1 MRKCR
6 CRVVSAYQIMM
17 TTTTTTMMMISCVNM
32 CICQVYFT
40 INLLTCLSNC
50 SSRLVA
56 RGRIACRI
64 TLRMSTARMP
74 GLVPACLRQ
83 KYPFPWR
90 IRAPLNTWFLGTPES
105 TPQTASWSVQ
115 SFYNSSLSWP
125 TDRQTR
131 QATWRRQ
138 QYIAK
143 RPNHNWQLMYTQAAP
158 IENNPLEKKFCISA
172 VVLQIWAKLSYLISE
187 CLPNISCNFH

>member
-6 CRVVSAYQIMM
+6 CRVVTTVCLISTYQIMM

-50 SSRLVA
+50 YSRLVA

-90 IRAPLNTWFLGTPES
+90 IRAPLNTWFLGPRS
-105 TPQTASWSVQ
+105 PHRKQHLDRFSRFITAHSRDQ
-115 SFYNSSLSWP
+115 Q
-125 TDRQTR
+125 TDRQD
-131 QATWRRQ
+131 
-138 QYIAK
+138 
-143 RPNHNWQLMYTQAAP
+143 RPHDDGNST
-158 IENNPLEKKFCISA
+158 
-172 VVLQIWAKLSYLISE
+172 
-187 CLPNISCNFH
+187 